1 MPSSR
6 PAADW
11 LRHPVSLAGA
21 ALATISGVL
30 VVVLFAASLL
40 GLEGGPYLGILAY
53 LVLPA
58 LLVAGLVLVP
68 VGAALERRRL
78 VRLAARGA
86 QEPPLPVMDLNQ
98 PRTRRR
104 LLVFLGL
111 TTVNLLVLGI
121 ASYKGLEVMDS
132 PAFCGSCHSV
142 MDPEASAHRRSAHA
156 RVACV
161 ECHIGPGASWFVKSK
176 LSGAWQVV
184 SVALDLYPR
193 PIPTPV
199 QNLRPARDTCEQC
212 HWPTKLVGDRLKVI
226 TRHAEDAASTPLRT
240 VLVIH
245 VGGAQ
250 GLGARTRG
258 IHWHVDPGV
267 RIRYLADEQ
276 REAIGTVELSGPEG
290 ATATFRSKAPA
301 GEARWR
307 EMDCVDCHNRP
318 AHNYRSPEYEVDLA
332 LSEGR
337 IDKSLPYIRREGV
350 RILTEKEYPS
360 HDAAREGI
368 AAAVQAFYAQAYP
381 DLAGSDAVA
390 QAGRALGDAYCWN
403 NFPHMKVTWNL
414 YPNHIG
420 HKDSPGCFR
429 CHDNKHRTD
438 DGDKVGKKCGTCHNI
453 VADEESD
460 SELLQELGLQEA
472 PPEPAAA
479 EDGAAAATTGT

>member
-1 MPSSR
+1 MPSSHR
-6 PAADW
+6 GTDW

-21 ALATISGVL
+21 ALATVSGVL

-86 QEPPLPVMDLNQ
+86 PEPPLPVMDLNQ
-98 PRTRRR
+98 PRTRWR

-132 PAFCGSCHSV
+132 PGFCGSCHSV

-226 TRHAEDAASTPLRT
+226 TRHADDAASTPLRT
-240 VLVIH
+240 VLVVH

-267 RIRYLADEQ
+267 RIRYLADEK
-276 REAIGTVELSGPEG
+276 REVIGTVELSGPDG
-290 ATATFRSKAPA
+290 APATFRSKAPA

-318 AHNYRSPEYEVDLA
+318 THVYRSPEDEVDALLA
-332 LSEGR
+332 AGR
-337 IDKSLPYIRREGV
+337 VDAAALPFARREALKAL
-350 RILTEKEYPS
+350 RAEYPS
-360 HDAAREGI
+360 HEAARAGI
-368 AAAVQAFYAQAYP
+368 AAALGAFYAGPEGGGAP
-381 DLAGSDAVA
+381 RAAVERAA
-390 QAGRALGDAYCWN
+390 QELGDAWARN
-403 NFPHMKVTWNL
+403 VWPSMRIGWGT
-414 YPNHIG
+414 YPSLLG
-420 HKDSPGCFR
+420 HEAAPGCFR
-429 CHDNKHRTD
+429 CHDGDHETD
-438 DGDKVGKKCGTCHNI
+438 DGRAIRADCDLCH
-453 VADEESD
+453 
-460 SELLQELGLQEA
+460 ELLAQEEKDPPILKLLA
-472 PPEPAAA
+472 P
-479 EDGAAAATTGT
+479 

>member
-1 MPSSR
+1 MPSSHR
-6 PAADW
+6 GTDW

-21 ALATISGVL
+21 GLATVSGVL

-53 LVLPA
+53 LLLPG
-58 LLVAGLVLVP
+58 LLVLGLLLVP

-86 QEPPLPVMDLNQ
+86 PEPPLPVMDLNQ

-226 TRHAEDAASTPLRT
+226 TRHAGDAASTPLRT
-240 VLVIH
+240 VLVVH

-267 RIRYLADEQ
+267 RIRYLADEK
-276 REAIGTVELSGPEG
+276 RDAIGTVELTGPDG
-290 ATATFRSKAPA
+290 ARATFRSKASA
-301 GEARWR
+301 GEAGWR

-318 AHNYRSPEYEVDLA
+318 THVYRSPEDEVDAALA
-332 LSEGR
+332 AGR
-337 IDKSLPYIRREGV
+337 IDAAALPFARREALKAL
-350 RILTEKEYPS
+350 RAEYPS
-360 HDAAREGI
+360 HEAARAGI
-368 AAAVQAFYAQAYP
+368 AAALGAFYAGPEGGGAP
-381 DLAGSDAVA
+381 REAVERAA
-390 QAGRALGDAYCWN
+390 QELGDAWARN
-403 NFPHMKVTWNL
+403 VWPSMRIGWGT
-414 YPNHIG
+414 YPSLLG
-420 HKDSPGCFR
+420 HEAAPGCFR
-429 CHDNKHRTD
+429 CHDGDHETE
-438 DGDKVGKKCGTCHNI
+438 DGRAIRADCDLCH
-453 VADEESD
+453 
-460 SELLQELGLQEA
+460 ELLAQEEKDPPILKLLA
-472 PPEPAAA
+472 P
-479 EDGAAAATTGT
+479 